1 MCSEGCL
8 CQHGI
13 GSDGNVI
20 LLQPTNEFSRTAIF
34 AFTLRICEKTFLKP
48 LDKRLWSWYNV
59 QVVT

>member
-1 MCSEGCL
+1 MCSEGCH

-34 AFTLRICEKTFLKP
+34 AFTLRICEKTFPKP